1 MSDSGDRDQDNPQ
14 GDDQPRPSGFRRR
27 LDTALYNFKYL
38 ISSSMRSESEP
49 ASSAKDPN
57 DPIKQNWFLAAS
69 LRVRHTIGYEDG
81 ATSLAP
87 YGYYT
92 GRPIIG
98 ECTRLNGGIYVG
110 SRPQEAIVVDD
121 RYGALKR
128 VFSKACGR
136 CIVLREQ
143 RKDFEEAIFQ
153 EVSDTA
159 RSTLQYNNEKV
170 RAILERD
177 NIGPDKKVTLDVF
190 IEAGYGVSR
199 HRVLLAA
206 YLLEKLR
213 DMGIIAGLPAIDR
226 SMNER
231 GEEQEVLY
239 YTDPKGQVFE
249 FDPIDV
255 PRVVKS

>member
-1 MSDSGDRDQDNPQ
+1 MSDPADQKNGDEEQE
-14 GDDQPRPSGFRRR
+14 RPPTIRRR
-27 LDTALYNFKYL
+27 LDTALYSFKYIL
-38 ISSSMRSESEP
+38 SSIRRGEEEEAEP
-49 ASSAKDPN
+49 EPPK
-57 DPIKQNWFLAAS
+57 KQNWFLAAS
-69 LRVRHTIGYEDG
+69 LRVHRTIGYEDG

-98 ECTRLNGGIYVG
+98 ECTRVNGGIYVG
-110 SRPQEAIVVDD
+110 SKPQEAVVVDD

-143 RKDFEEAIFQ
+143 RDDFEEAIFD
-153 EVSDTA
+153 EISSISNA
-159 RSTLQYNNEKV
+159 TLQYSPEGV
-170 RAILERD
+170 SAILEREG
-177 NIGPDKKVTLDVF
+177 ITADKKVTLDVF
-190 IEAGYGVSR
+190 IESGVGLAR

-213 DMGIIAGLPAIDR
+213 DMGIITGLPAIDR
-226 SMNER
+226 TVNER
-231 GEEQEVLY
+231 GEEHESLY
-239 YTDPKGQVFE
+239 YTDPSGQVFE
-249 FDPIDV
+249 YDPAEV